1 MKRIVTIAVI
11 LTLTLLGTMQPA
23 GAFGNIADGQ
33 AAGILNDFLQINLTD
48 AQKHAIAVILKSH
61 QDQAETLIANL
72 RTAGQNLRSVVTTP
86 NVTEAAV
93 RDAYRA
99 VAAAGEELVVLK
111 VKVMA
116 ETVPILTQD
125 QQNALAQLKK
135 DRQATMQNRISL
147 GKTIIQ
153 EWINLHSK

>member
-1 MKRIVTIAVI
+1 MKRVVTITLI
-11 LTLTLLGTMQPA
+11 LTLALFGTIQTA
-23 GAFGNIADGQ
+23 SAFGNIANGQ
-33 AAGILNDFLQINLTD
+33 ISGILNNLLQINLTD

-61 QDQAETLIANL
+61 QDQAKTLIANL
-72 RTAGQNLRSVVTTP
+72 RTAGQNLRTVVTTP

-116 ETVPILTQD
+116 EIAPILTPD
-125 QQNALAQLKK
+125 QQAALAQLKK
-135 DRQATMQNRISL
+135 DHQATMQNRISL
-147 GKTIIQ
+147 GKTMIQ
-153 EWINLHSK
+153 EWIDLHSK